1 MRYYLLAAA
10 ISAVVSFALSLL
22 AWRLGTKYRLA
33 PKIRERD
40 VHTNPTP
47 RLGGVAMFAGI
58 VVALLAAWFVF
69 PLLSGVDYFRLVF
82 AEPGHILA
90 ILAAAAIIVVI
101 GVIDDLWDLD
111 WMTKLA
117 GQIIAAGLLAWQG
130 VQLVSL
136 PIGGITIGSSYMS
149 LILTVFVVV
158 LVMNAV
164 NFIDGLDGLVAGVTI
179 IANGVFFIYSFILSS
194 SSGSEFEYF
203 NLAAL
208 ITAVLIGAAVGFLPL
223 NWHPAR
229 LFMGDA
235 GALLTGLLMAT
246 SAVSVTGAIN
256 PGATDKS
263 TLLPVFIPILLP
275 LAILIVPLLD
285 FSLAVLRRVS
295 AGKSPFSADRKH
307 LHHRLLDM
315 GHSQFHAVLI
325 FYGWTAVVSVGCL
338 LFFFLPPHWVVVF
351 LVAGLVVCAAITLAP
366 LSRRKR
372 VERAVQSAPLA
383 TAATA
388 GVSQY
393 DALDQAGRR
402 AAVSPKPSRD
412 DERIAVTA
420 LRSATGPAPILPEGA
435 ERPGV
440 LPEGDKG
447 PHVTESERH
456 A

>member
-10 ISAVVSFALSLL
+10 ISAVVSFALSVL
-22 AWRLGTKYRLA
+22 AWRLGTKFRLA

-47 RLGGVAMFAGI
+47 RLGGVAMFAGV

-69 PLLSGVDYFRLVF
+69 PLISHVDYFRLVF
-82 AEPGHILA
+82 AEPGHIVA
-90 ILAAAAIIVVI
+90 ILVAAGIIVLI

-117 GQIIAAGLLAWQG
+117 GQIIAAGILAWQG

-136 PIGGITIGSSYMS
+136 PIGGLTVGSSYMS
-149 LILTVFVVV
+149 LILTVLVIV

-179 IANGVFFIYSFILSS
+179 IANGVFFIYSFVLANASQ
-194 SSGSEFEYF
+194 GVEYF

-208 ITAVLIGAAVGFLPL
+208 ITAVLIGACLGFLPL

-246 SAVSVTGAIN
+246 SAISVTGNIN
-256 PGATDKS
+256 PASTDRS
-263 TLLPVFIPILLP
+263 TLLPAFIPILLP
-275 LAILIVPLLD
+275 FAILIVPLLD
-285 FSLAVLRRVS
+285 FGLAVLRRVS

-315 GHSQFHAVLI
+315 GHSHFHAVLI
-325 FYGWTAVVSVGCL
+325 FYGWTAVVSIGCL
-338 LFFFLPPHWVVVF
+338 LFIFVPVHWVVVF
-351 LVAGLVVCAAITLAP
+351 LAVGLVVCAALTLAP

-372 VERAVQSAPLA
+372 VEIAAQSASAVSPAGSVPTEALRFDPLDSRGQR
-383 TAATA
+383 AAT
-388 GVSQY
+388 
-393 DALDQAGRR
+393 
-402 AAVSPKPSRD
+402 SPKPSRD
-412 DERIAVTA
+412 DERSVVTA
-420 LRSATGPAPILPEGA
+420 LRAQTGPV
-435 ERPGV
+435 PG
-440 LPEGDKG
+440 LASQKPQPKPGND
-447 PHVTESERH
+447 SERS